1 MGDAKH
7 IMFKSAGINE
17 RGFER
22 ASLKFDFRPDAADDQ
37 DDKDENDA
45 HHISGADAGATFGMS
60 VKAAVEDKV
69 AANDANN
76 PDAQEHPIFDH
87 AGNVI

>member
-37 DDKDENDA
+37 YDNDENHT
-45 HHISGADAGATFGMS
+45 HHISGADAGASFGMS
-60 VKAAVEDKV
+60 IKAAVEDEV
-69 AANDANN
+69 AANDTDN
-76 PDAQEHPIFDH
+76 PDA
-87 AGNVI
+87 